1 MNIGA
6 TTFDY
11 TGLHDQVREAG
22 TQLPYNVNGAT
33 KDVQCTTGTTC
44 QADIPLRP
52 LKSESKHSPS
62 PLDWG
67 CAPQGLPHPTVLD
80 LFLIPFVYVS
90 CLTSK
95 AFLVYILCITNISF
109 LSGYPTKWV
118 GTSKDGPSILTS

>member
-52 LKSESKHSPS
+52 LKSESKHSLSFRLGLCS
-62 PLDWG
+62 PG
-67 CAPQGLPHPTVLD
+67 PPAPH
-80 LFLIPFVYVS
+80 S
-90 CLTSK
+90 
-95 AFLVYILCITNISF
+95 A
-109 LSGYPTKWV
+109 
-118 GTSKDGPSILTS
+118 